1 MPLREGVTFNED
13 QLNVIEL
20 TDLGVSM
27 DAIGDKIMIL
37 VDEYK
42 TGYECKNCGGSGRVK
57 SVVVADATA
66 QCPDCNGKGS
76 LLVVPETARSM
87 PSTGVIVSMGPETNF
102 MKLKENRRRYENYL
116 IQEQAKPM
124 FESESQIAVR
134 QMQNKLDETIVDM
147 KRCVV
152 QVGTRVCFGVHVG
165 TKIPIKG
172 NIKLTIMREHEP
184 LCRIFG
190 SNIADKEILDYGTD
204 PINS

>member
-1 MPLREGVTFNED
+1 MPLREGVNFDAD

-42 TGYECKNCGGSGRVK
+42 TGYECKLCGGSGRIK
-57 SVVVADATA
+57 STIVAEATS
-66 QCPDCNGKGS
+66 QCPDCNGKGAI
-76 LLVVPETARSM
+76 LVVPENARSM
-87 PSTGVIVSMGPETNF
+87 PSTGVIVSMGPKTEY
-102 MKLKENRRRYENYL
+102 MDLKFRFA
-116 IQEQAKPM
+116 QAVSAKDNDWM
-124 FESESQIAVR
+124 DILKVSMDQ
-134 QMQNKLDETIVDM
+134 
-147 KRCVV
+147 CVV
-152 QVGTRVCFGVHVG
+152 KIGTRVCFGVHVG

-190 SNIADKEILDYGTD
+190 SNIADKEILDYGAD